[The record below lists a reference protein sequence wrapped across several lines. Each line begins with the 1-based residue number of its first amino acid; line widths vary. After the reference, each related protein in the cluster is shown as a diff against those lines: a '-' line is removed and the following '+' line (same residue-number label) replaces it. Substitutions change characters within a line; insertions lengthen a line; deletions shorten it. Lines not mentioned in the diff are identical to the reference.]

1 MKDKFIEY
9 KYPSGGVLRYIKN
22 KVSKSTMF
30 EIRFDGGTR
39 LNTIPGL
46 AHFCEHMVFGGT
58 DKLSEEEVTEKYFD
72 FIQTNAQTSPREIS
86 FSGNIITKEF
96 SSYLDLL
103 AEMLTKSTFKTEVV
117 KKECNVIKQEISAKK
132 DKYSEHI
139 YWQNLYN
146 LFGYDYYKYTNL
158 GTTKSVESITSE
170 DLKNFTSKNLVK
182 ESMIVHITSPLKFK
196 TIKKLISEKLE
207 SKLPSNPDY
216 KMLPIWGDTPKKE
229 KFLILKHQE
238 IEKTYITINLLF
250 KADAFDFE
258 NVRVMNLIVEM
269 MRQVNGL
276 YKALRIDNRLVY
288 SFYLYTSYYGDIANL
303 TFETNCDKQNVNEVI
318 KTYANYIRETLKNGF
333 TESSL
338 KQTKRKKTH
347 KKETSEPRASKPL
360 ARLDDLYYFGK
371 ILDRKKLD
379 DYEEKVTLNDCNDM
393 FKFVLTSSKVSATL
407 FGDITKDE
415 LIKKEEFNNL
425 FDFKNFDKDE
435 K

>member
-9 KYPSGGVLRYIKN
+9 KYPSGGVLRYVKN

-96 SSYLDLL
+96 PSYLDLL
-103 AEMLTKSTFKTEVV
+103 SEMLTKSTFKTEVV

-132 DKYSEHI
+132 DKYSEQI

-182 ESMIVHITSPLKFK
+182 ESMIVHITSPMKFK

-216 KMLPIWGDTPKKE
+216 KMLKICGNTPKKE
-229 KFLILKHQE
+229 KFLILKHQ
-238 IEKTYITINLLF
+238 
-250 KADAFDFE
+250 
-258 NVRVMNLIVEM
+258 
-269 MRQVNGL
+269 
-276 YKALRIDNRLVY
+276 
-288 SFYLYTSYYGDIANL
+288 
-303 TFETNCDKQNVNEVI
+303 
-318 KTYANYIRETLKNGF
+318 
-333 TESSL
+333 
-338 KQTKRKKTH
+338 
-347 KKETSEPRASKPL
+347 
-360 ARLDDLYYFGK
+360 
-371 ILDRKKLD
+371 
-379 DYEEKVTLNDCNDM
+379 
-393 FKFVLTSSKVSATL
+393 
-407 FGDITKDE
+407 
-415 LIKKEEFNNL
+415 
-425 FDFKNFDKDE
+425 
-435 K
+435 